1 MRRPVIVTDL
11 DGTLLNHD
19 DYRWAPAVPALARAQ
34 AAGVPIVLNSSKT
47 AAEMIEL
54 AAQLRLDGPLV
65 FENGGGICR
74 RPAPDAPWQTTVLGV
89 PRAQLQARLNALRA
103 RHGWRFRGF
112 GELDMAEVAA
122 LTGLTPAA
130 AALAR
135 RRQCSEPL
143 DWQDDEDALAACTSA
158 LEAAGLAVTRGGRFV
173 HVSGRHDKGSALE
186 QLLGGT
192 LGQVIALGDAP
203 NDLPM
208 LQRAAVAI
216 VIPRPDGSALAV
228 PGHADVR
235 IAPASGAEGWGRA
248 VDSLL
253 DELGCPRHKEQE
265 HG

>member
-19 DYRWAPAVPALARAQ
+19 DYRWAPAAASLERARA
-34 AAGVPIVLNSSKT
+34 ARVPIVLNSSKT
-47 AAEMIEL
+47 AAELIEL
-54 AAQLRLDGPLV
+54 AAQMRLDGPLV

-74 RPAPDAPWQTTVLGV
+74 RTAPDAPWQTTVLGV
-89 PRAQLQARLNALRA
+89 PRAQLQAQLNALRA

-112 GELDMAEVAA
+112 GELDEAEVAA
-122 LTGLTPAA
+122 LTGLAPAA

-143 DWQDDEDALAACTSA
+143 DWQDDEEALAACTAA

-173 HVSGRHDKGSALE
+173 HVSGRHDKGSALDR
-186 QLLGGT
+186 LLAGSPA
-192 LGQVIALGDAP
+192 QVIALGDAP

-216 VIPRPDGSALAV
+216 VIPRPDGSALAL
-228 PGHADVR
+228 PDHADVR
-235 IAPASGAEGWGRA
+235 IAPAPGAKGWARA

-253 DELGCPRHKEQE
+253 DELGLPRHKEPE